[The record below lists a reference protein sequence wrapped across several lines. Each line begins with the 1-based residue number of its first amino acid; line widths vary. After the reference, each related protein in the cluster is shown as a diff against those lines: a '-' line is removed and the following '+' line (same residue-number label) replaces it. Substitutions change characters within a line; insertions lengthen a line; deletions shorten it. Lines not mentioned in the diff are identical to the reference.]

1 VSDFSQTRA
10 EIHSKSSHPQTDPN
24 AGKDLSGRV
33 EISGAGELESLMARY
48 QTADAQ
54 AGALLVEKLSNR
66 IFQYFLAHV
75 RNHASAEDLLQDFW
89 LRIHNARHTFR
100 SGEPLLPWIYAIA
113 HRVRIDDYRRNR
125 NLRLQ
130 DTLDEHSSY
139 AASEEKPTPKQDIRE
154 LLQTLPTSQREA
166 ILLMKVGGLSLEEV
180 ARATGSTV
188 GAVKQK
194 VHRGYERLRSL
205 LGGCA

>member
-1 VSDFSQTRA
+1 MSDFSHTGGEVIPKPDSSQT
-10 EIHSKSSHPQTDPN
+10 
-24 AGKDLSGRV
+24 GLSGYEHPART
-33 EISGAGELESLMARY
+33 GELELLMARY
-48 QTADAQ
+48 QTEDAQ
-54 AGALLVEKLSNR
+54 AGALLVEKLSTQ

-75 RNHASAEDLLQDFW
+75 RNRSNAEDLLQDFW

-100 SGEPLLPWIYAIA
+100 SGEPLLPWLYAIA

-125 NLRLQ
+125 KLRLQ
-130 DTLDEHSSY
+130 DTLDEHSPY
-139 AASEEKPTPKQDIRE
+139 AAEGKPAPKQDIRE
-154 LLQTLPTSQREA
+154 LLRDLPASQREA
-166 ILLMKVGGLSLEEV
+166 ILLMKVSGMSLEEV

-205 LGGCA
+205 VRGGS